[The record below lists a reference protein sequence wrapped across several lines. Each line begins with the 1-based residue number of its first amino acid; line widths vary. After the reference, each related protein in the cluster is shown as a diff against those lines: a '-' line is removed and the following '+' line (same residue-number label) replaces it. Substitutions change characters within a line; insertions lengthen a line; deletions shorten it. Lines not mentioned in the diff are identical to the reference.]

1 MSLAALLPE
10 KPVDQIFAEM
20 PLTVD
25 GASAWLEANWS
36 DVLIGL
42 IWVGVALVAAI
53 VLYFVLAFVR
63 DRLVKFLDRGEGERA
78 PWRSILATI
87 VANTWRLSFVVLAAA
102 LAAAILGL
110 SSEWLRAIVGA
121 TLIVQVGLW
130 LGSFLREIV
139 GQYAEQRTTDRSA
152 VTNAMS
158 VVRILINV
166 GVWSVVTLVLL
177 ANLGIDITALVAGL
191 GIGGIAI
198 GLAAQ
203 TIFADLFAS
212 LSIILDRPFVR
223 GDFII
228 FGDHMGTIERIGIKT
243 TRVRSLSG
251 EQIVISNANLLQA
264 TIRNY
269 QLLRERRVVFA
280 IGVVYRTPVDQVDAI
295 PKIIREAIEN
305 TPKTR
310 FDRSHFK
317 EFGDSSLNFETVYYV
332 LDADYGVFMD
342 TQHAINLAI
351 MREFEARTIDF
362 AFPTRTVVLENA
374 VQNTGVTVEP
384 GEGAGARPAT

>member
-1 MSLAALLPE
+1 MPLAAFLPD
-10 KPVDQIFAEM
+10 KPVDQVFAEM
-20 PLTVD
+20 PLTVE
-25 GASAWLEANWS
+25 GATAWVEANWS
-36 DVLIGL
+36 QVLVVLVWI
-42 IWVGVALVAAI
+42 GVALAAA
-53 VLYFVLAFVR
+53 VLFYVVLAFTR
-63 DRLVKFLDRGEGERA
+63 DRLVKILKGGEGERPA
-78 PWRSILATI
+78 WRLILATI
-87 VANTWRLSFVVLAAA
+87 VAQTWRLSFVVLAAA

-110 SSEWLRAIVGA
+110 SSDWWRAIVGA
-121 TLIVQVGLW
+121 TLIVQIGLW
-130 LGSFLREIV
+130 LGTFLRELV
-139 GQYAEQRTTDRSA
+139 AQYAEQRSTDRSA
-152 VTNAMS
+152 LANAMT

-166 GVWSVVTLVLL
+166 GVWSVVALVLL

-203 TIFADLFAS
+203 TIFSDLFAS

-243 TRVRSLSG
+243 TRIRSLSG
-251 EQIVISNANLLQA
+251 EQIVISNGNLLQA

-280 IGVVYRTPVDQVDAI
+280 IGVVYRTPVDQVAEI
-295 PKIIREAIEN
+295 PKIIRTAIEN

-317 EFGDSSLNFETVYYV
+317 DFGDSSLNFETVYYV
-332 LDADYGVFMD
+332 LDPDYGVFMD
-342 TQHAINLAI
+342 TQHAINLAV
-351 MREFEARTIDF
+351 MREFEARGIDF

-374 VQNTGVTVEP
+374 VQTAGVTTT
-384 GEGAGARPAT
+384 PA

>member
-1 MSLAALLPE
+1 MVLSFVPE
-10 KPVDQIFAEM
+10 KPVGQMFAEM
-20 PLTVD
+20 PLTVE
-25 GASAWLEANWS
+25 GASAWLTANWA
-36 DVLIGL
+36 DVLVGL
-42 IWVGVALVAAI
+42 VWVGIALAAAAL
-53 VLYFVLAFVR
+53 LYFVLASVR
-63 DRLVKFLDRGEGERA
+63 DRLVKLLSRNDERRA
-78 PWRSILATI
+78 AWRSILATI
-87 VANTWRLSFVVLAAA
+87 LANTWRLSFVVLAAA

-139 GQYAEQRTTDRSA
+139 GQYAEQRATDRSA
-152 VTNAMS
+152 VANAMS

-166 GVWSVVTLVLL
+166 GVWSVVALVLL

-228 FGDHMGTIERIGIKT
+228 FGEHMGTIERIGIKT
-243 TRVRSLSG
+243 TRIRSLSG
-251 EQIVISNANLLQA
+251 EQIVVSNANLLQA

-269 QLLRERRVVFA
+269 QLLRERRVLFSL
-280 IGVVYRTPVDQVDAI
+280 GVVYRTPVDQVEEI
-295 PKIIREAIEN
+295 PQIIRAAIAGSD
-305 TPKTR
+305 KTR
-310 FDRSHFK
+310 FDRCHFK
-317 EFGDSSLNFETVYYV
+317 AFGDSSLNFETVYYV
-332 LDADYGVFMD
+332 LDADYNVFMD
-342 TQHAINLAI
+342 VQHGINLAI
-351 MREFEARTIDF
+351 MREFEARKIDF
-362 AFPTRTVVLENA
+362 AFPTRTVVLESA
-374 VQNTGVTVEP
+374 VQPNGVGGAP
-384 GEGAGARPAT
+384 GSSAQ